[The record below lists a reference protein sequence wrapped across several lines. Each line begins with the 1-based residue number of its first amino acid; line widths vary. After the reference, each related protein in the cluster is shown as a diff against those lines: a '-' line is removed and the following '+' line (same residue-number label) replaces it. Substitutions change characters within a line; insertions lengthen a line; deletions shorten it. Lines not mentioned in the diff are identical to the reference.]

1 MVEVTVPNGGEA
13 WKKGLSYFVQWKD
26 NLSEDVVIE
35 LYKGTSLVET
45 IGTVLSDRAYK
56 WEVNLN
62 LEPGND
68 YSIRIKSAT
77 DGTIGDQSD
86 ATFSIE

>member
-1 MVEVTVPNGGEA
+1 MVEVTVPNGGEV

-45 IGTVLSDRAYK
+45 IGTVLSDRG
-56 WEVNLN
+56 L
-62 LEPGND
+62 
-68 YSIRIKSAT
+68 
-77 DGTIGDQSD
+77 
-86 ATFSIE
+86 